1 MDKSLLLKELRKFR
15 RRTQTGKLQLLDEL
29 TEALGL
35 DPQVAVEH
43 WLDSG
48 KFSPFQNDE
57 HSDNTSETPGS
68 TALFPKSGL
77 REAVPRKSE
86 KPTRKPYH
94 VNHAPVDLNN
104 PKEREIYEKVV
115 KVLVKKLDNV
125 READISLKSFLVGD
139 LGADSLDEVE
149 IAMEL
154 EKEFSCTIS
163 NGALLAL
170 YMVEDYVAF
179 LRDVS
184 K

>member
-1 MDKSLLLKELRKFR
+1 M
-15 RRTQTGKLQLLDEL
+15 
-29 TEALGL
+29 
-35 DPQVAVEH
+35 
-43 WLDSG
+43 
-48 KFSPFQNDE
+48 
-57 HSDNTSETPGS
+57 
-68 TALFPKSGL
+68 
-77 REAVPRKSE
+77 
-86 KPTRKPYH
+86 
-94 VNHAPVDLNN
+94 DLNN

-125 READISLKSFLVGD
+125 REEDISLKSFLVGD